1 MRQQQELQ
9 LHQKYAMR
17 VWLYISKP
25 FQISKVLEI
34 LYMLDWIWYAILS
47 LLPTSQIGGTLFSNA
62 REITTPF
69 VISIVIMSFALFHII
84 GLLRNVIWLRK
95 LNLLLNVLILSY
107 LASKLFTTYPFP
119 SGVGYYLILI
129 GVTIFAYLRM
139 DENM

>member
-1 MRQQQELQ
+1 MRQEQNMQ

-17 VWLYISKP
+17 LWLFISKP

-47 LLPTSQIGGTLFSNA
+47 LLPAYQVGGTLFSDA

-69 VISIVIMSFALFHII
+69 IISVVIMSFALSHVV
-84 GLLRNVIWLRK
+84 GLLKNVVWLRK
-95 LNLLLNVLILSY
+95 LNLLINTLILSY
-107 LASKLFTTYPFP
+107 LASNLFTQTPFP
-119 SGVGYYLILI
+119 SGVGYFLILI